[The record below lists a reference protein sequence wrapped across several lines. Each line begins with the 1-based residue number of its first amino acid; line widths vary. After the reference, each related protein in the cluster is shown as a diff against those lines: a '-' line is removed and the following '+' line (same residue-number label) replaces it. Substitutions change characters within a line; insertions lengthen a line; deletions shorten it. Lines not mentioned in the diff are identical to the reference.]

1 MLSKKQARAF
11 FLIGTLVTF
20 LAFIGLTIYSFSKD
34 QDQTNYENITEAIVR
49 GKTIWEENNCM
60 GCHTILGEG
69 AYYAPELTKV
79 LDRRGEGYVKA
90 VLMTPVPWNPNGR
103 KMVAY
108 GFSKEEAE
116 DLIAFFDWIDDI
128 DLNGFDTVVSP
139 LAKDKN

>member
-11 FLIGTLVTF
+11 FLGGTVVTF
-20 LAFIGLTIYSFSKD
+20 LIFIGLTIYSFSKA
-34 QDQTNYENITEAIVR
+34 QDQSNDENITEAVVR
-49 GKTIWEENNCM
+49 GKTLWEENNCM

-90 VLMTPVPWNPNGR
+90 VLTTPVDWAPNGR

-108 GFSKEEAE
+108 GFSQEETA

-128 DLNGFDTVVSP
+128 DLNGFDTVISP
-139 LAKDKN
+139 LAKDE